1 MTSASRRAVAF
12 ALAEA
17 TRRTG
22 LADQRR
28 TSSAG
33 PPWSRQTPGVPRLSA
48 SAKHSGASSWKE
60 GWTSTPARAIAGQ
73 QRVAWDPA
81 FEPDP
86 VGDAPATRG
95 PLQAGTVRALA
106 VAPQHGLPVAQVAQ
120 RPNRQLPPSRG
131 VAG

>member
-17 TRRTG
+17 TRRTR

-33 PPWSRQTPGVPRLSA
+33 PPWSRQTTGVPRLSA

-60 GWTSTPARAIAGQ
+60 GWTSTPARAISGSSASRGPSV
-73 QRVAWDPA
+73 R
-81 FEPDP
+81 PDP

-95 PLQAGTVRALA
+95 PLQAG
-106 VAPQHGLPVAQVAQ
+106 
-120 RPNRQLPPSRG
+120 PSG
-131 VAG
+131 PSA